1 MGRPSARQRRVVASR
16 DVHADARAG
25 AALVR
30 HRGQPARGVRVQRGQ
45 DQLAR
50 GGEVVGRAGTHV
62 GDSQRKAGRAG
73 EHLQP
78 AAEGPV
84 STVVQVMPMVDAG
97 SDPIG
102 GHQGGVQA
110 GEGQFGG
117 AGVGQ
122 YGLGQTVAQPAQNEN
137 DLVVHRAGP
146 LRRPGTGTAA
156 MPAIQ
161 PVTDFLDTGVGTSEA
176 AR

>member
-1 MGRPSARQRRVVASR
+1 MRPGSTHDLSAARQLVLPTLYP
-16 DVHADARAG
+16 HA
-25 AALVR
+25 
-30 HRGQPARGVRVQRGQ
+30 ARG
-45 DQLAR
+45 L
-50 GGEVVGRAGTHV
+50 
-62 GDSQRKAGRAG
+62 
-73 EHLQP
+73 P
-78 AAEGPV
+78 AVADK
-84 STVVQVMPMVDAG
+84 SRT
-97 SDPIG
+97 
-102 GHQGGVQA
+102 
-110 GEGQFGG
+110 G

-122 YGLGQTVAQPAQNEN
+122 SGLGQTVAQPAQNEN